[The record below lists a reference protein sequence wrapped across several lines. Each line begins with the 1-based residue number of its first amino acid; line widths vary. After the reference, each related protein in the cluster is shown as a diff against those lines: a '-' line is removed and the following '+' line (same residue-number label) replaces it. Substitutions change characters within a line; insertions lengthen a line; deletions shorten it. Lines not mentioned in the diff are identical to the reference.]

1 MNEQTPTSEGIFVFL
16 ITLSVIGTIGNSIVS
31 FVYWRKQDRQ
41 TSTFFVLLMSLND
54 LAITAI
60 LLPFTIY
67 MEKIQFLTDNI
78 YFCKTFFFLTTTI
91 VPSSSLL
98 MLALTF
104 DRYFCICMVD
114 KNIMNLHRAKIIAI
128 VLLVVGLFC
137 GIIPGWN
144 ADCIYINY
152 EYFIENSTTGNFSSF
167 GFICMISVEKNSIVR
182 YFKNFYDTIYFISV
196 ILITLLYGL
205 IFREIYIR
213 QKLKNKRDG
222 HLMLQIVMSKAN
234 KPCYSQSFVTNKE
247 FYDLSRKFENSEH
260 SKIKNTKKCK
270 FNKAVDWILF
280 LFSKGTFLNFVK
292 ENKNDRKNI
301 FEYFL
306 DLSGIP
312 HTGVLLKM

>member
-1 MNEQTPTSEGIFVFL
+1 MNEQTQTSEGIFVFL
-16 ITLSVIGTIGNSIVS
+16 ITLSVVGTIGNSIVF
-31 FVYWRKQDRQ
+31 FVYCRKQDRQ
-41 TSTFFVLLMSLND
+41 TSTFFVLLLSLND
-54 LAITAI
+54 LAISAL

-67 MEKIQFLTDNI
+67 MEKIQFLTENL

-98 MLALTF
+98 MLALAF

-114 KNIMNLHRAKIIAI
+114 KNIMNLHRAKLIAI
-128 VLLVVGLFC
+128 MLLIIGLFC

-152 EYFIENSTTGNFSSF
+152 DYFLENSTGGNFSSF

-182 YFKNFYDTIYFISV
+182 YFKNFYDMVYLLSV
-196 ILITLLYGL
+196 ILIALLYGL

-222 HLMLQIVMSKAN
+222 NLMLQIVMSKAN

-247 FYDLSRKFENSEH
+247 FYDLSRKFEKNEHLKMKNS
-260 SKIKNTKKCK
+260 KKCK
-270 FNKAVDWILF
+270 FNKAADWILSIF
-280 LFSKGTFLNFVK
+280 TKGSFNSFK
-292 ENKNDRKNI
+292 
-301 FEYFL
+301 F
-306 DLSGIP
+306 
-312 HTGVLLKM
+312 